1 LGSVRYAQFLQELSN
16 TIQKQIRYED
26 YKFYVDR
33 GRFVILC
40 PMTNADFLP
49 EMTKRIRDAMMN
61 LQFIDKKGNELQT
74 VIKSGALVFQKEQFD
89 KYEHVD
95 AVIAALERNTE
106 TDLIGEY
113 I

>member
-1 LGSVRYAQFLQELSN
+1 
-16 TIQKQIRYED
+16 
-26 YKFYVDR
+26 
-33 GRFVILC
+33 
-40 PMTNADFLP
+40 
-49 EMTKRIRDAMMN
+49 MMN

>member
-1 LGSVRYAQFLQELSN
+1 
-16 TIQKQIRYED
+16 
-26 YKFYVDR
+26 
-33 GRFVILC
+33 
-40 PMTNADFLP
+40 MTNVEYLP
-49 EMTKRIRDAMMN
+49 VLTARIKKAMMD

-74 VIKSGALVFQKEQFD
+74 VIRSGALVFQKEQFS
-89 KYEHVD
+89 KYEDID